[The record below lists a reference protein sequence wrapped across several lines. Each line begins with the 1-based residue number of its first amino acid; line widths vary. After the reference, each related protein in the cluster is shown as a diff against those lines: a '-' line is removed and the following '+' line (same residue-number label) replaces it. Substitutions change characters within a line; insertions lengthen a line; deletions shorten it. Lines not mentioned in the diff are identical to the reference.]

1 MYIDNILIFK
11 PAVMA
16 LGSWCTENKPDSVP
30 SAKAKEK
37 VIHKTCFYSTS
48 ISVRLLSAKSLL
60 FPPNAKSLKNTDL
73 PFFQN
78 VF

>member
-60 FPPNAKSLKNTDL
+60 FPPNAKSLKNTD
-73 PFFQN
+73 
-78 VF
+78 